1 MTATCTHSEL
11 MIACKH
17 IVNPEPHRRFVCSEK
32 DCVCT
37 ECLDEE
43 MAGGDIL
50 PNLMT
55 VCRTCFEDVK
65 DRLTLLE

>member
-1 MTATCTHSEL
+1 MTTTCNHSEL
-11 MIACKH
+11 MIACRH
-17 IVNPEPHRRFVCSEK
+17 IMNPEPHRRFVCGEN

-37 ECLDEE
+37 ECLDDSI
-43 MAGGDIL
+43 AGIDIL

-65 DRLTLLE
+65 DGLTLLA